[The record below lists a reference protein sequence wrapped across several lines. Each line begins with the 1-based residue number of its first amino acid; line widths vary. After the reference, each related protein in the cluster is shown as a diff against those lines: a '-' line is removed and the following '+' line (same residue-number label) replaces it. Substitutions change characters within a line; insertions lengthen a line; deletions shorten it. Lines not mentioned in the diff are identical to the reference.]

1 MNQSTETVN
10 FNTRIQSTLMSMFRR
25 ASESW
30 ANRQPLG
37 SVNVNKSN
45 LTRWMLSVLVP
56 AAQEELR
63 RMK

>member
-1 MNQSTETVN
+1 MNQSSTVN
-10 FNTRIQSTLMSMFRR
+10 FNTRIQSSLMSLFRR

-56 AAQEELR
+56 AAQKELER
-63 RMK
+63 K